1 MSFSGFPLQAI
12 QFFKD
17 IQANNNKPW
26 FEVHKNDYIQYVQEP
41 AVEFVLT
48 LGPRLQ
54 AISPDI
60 QFDPATNGSGS
71 IMRIYRDIRFSKD
84 KTPYK
89 DWLGIGFWGGSKKN
103 HHSGVYFGIFP
114 EGGSLHVGSHEF
126 SKEFLTA
133 YRNAVAE
140 EEGEA
145 LQNALAQLNGHF
157 IVQGEKLKTVPRE
170 FPADHPRGELLK
182 HKSLYASTSVFSP
195 DELNRSDLIDR
206 CLEAFRVAI
215 PFHRWMVEVG
225 KTLERLS

>member
-1 MSFSGFPLQAI
+1 MSFSGFPPQAV

-17 IQANNNKPW
+17 IQANNYKAW
-26 FEVHKNDYIQYVQEP
+26 FEAHKTDYINSVQDP

-54 AISPDI
+54 ALSPDI
-60 QFDPATNGSGS
+60 QFDAATNGSGS

-103 HHSGVYFGIFP
+103 RASGVYFGVFP

-133 YRNAVAE
+133 YRAAVADE
-140 EEGEA
+140 QGEA
-145 LQNALAQLNGHF
+145 LVAALAQLSGHF
-157 IVQGEKLKTVPRE
+157 AIQGEQLKTVPKE

-182 HKSLYASTSVFSP
+182 HKSLYASSPVFTP
-195 DELNRSDLIDR
+195 AELARSDLIDR
-206 CLEAFRVAI
+206 CLALFQIAH
-215 PFHRWMVEVG
+215 PFHQWMVEVG
-225 KTLERLS
+225 KNAK